1 MFVTIILILF
11 YWIILSF
18 SSLFVGVN
26 SYLQAFFPLD
36 FRELALRF
44 AGLFFI
50 LLGNL
55 YLLSK
60 LGKDRQKAAVKK
72 EDNELKQ
79 YLPEIRSELNRMGES
94 KKKSRE
100 NVDFSGQSFVYK
112 VTNSILK
119 LSFSGISSAT
129 FTKLALALI
138 VSEKHFINC
147 VGAVFF
153 SGANQPNFLTFKN
166 SYNMPSSLS
175 KECKNI
181 SFQKCIC
188 GEAAQEKAIRFFE
201 NHKNCP
207 FFSDKKNFKEHSH
220 YCIPLMNQG
229 NLLGV
234 IEFILAP
241 GSRRTQKSD
250 QYLMD
255 AANAMALGMKRKQEL
270 GQTTEINKCLCGL
283 VGNPEENIKKLLHLY
298 GEVSESSC
306 AFYKKHNPATGV
318 LTSFAQYRPPRYY
331 DDREAED
338 SIGQD
343 IINSRQP
350 LIVIRGLTETKYI
363 KKNLNIAR
371 NDFITC
377 VGSVV
382 KLQEKP
388 IGVVYGF
395 YQVDFIPSRKGQEHL
410 KRIVSAIGREEERL
424 SKNKVLKEA
433 YSKLKKAQSNLVQSE
448 KLAALG
454 RFASGIAHEV
464 KNPLGVILGG
474 VEFLQR
480 KIVNSDKSIV
490 MALEKIK
497 GSTLRANKIV
507 QNLLTFSKP
516 SARKNEVID
525 LKKLIEETL
534 SLLGYKVSLVNIK
547 IVNEVKH
554 FSQGVIG
561 DKNQIQQ
568 VLFNLFLNA
577 IEAMPKG
584 GKLKVKAYKASSPKE
599 LKGKNSCVVEIT
611 DTGEGIPEQ
620 NLAKIFEPFFTTKRD
635 SKGTGLGLA
644 MCKMIVENNQGKLSI
659 KSKLHKGAKAEIFLP
674 LNA

>member
-11 YWIILSF
+11 YWFILSLL
-18 SSLFVGVN
+18 SLLIGGN
-26 SYLQAFFPLD
+26 GYLQAFFPLD
-36 FRELALRF
+36 SRELIFRF
-44 AGLFFI
+44 VSIFFI

-60 LGKDRQKAAVKK
+60 LGKDRKKEAIKK

-79 YLPEIRSELNRMGES
+79 YLPEIRP
-94 KKKSRE
+94 KKDI
-100 NVDFSGQSFVYK
+100 NLTGQSFIYK
-112 VTNSILK
+112 VANSMLK
-119 LSFSGISSAT
+119 VSFSGISLAT
-129 FTKLALALI
+129 FAKLALALI

-153 SGANQPNFLTFKN
+153 SAGNQPNFLTLKA
-166 SYNMPSSLS
+166 SYNMPFPLP
-175 KECKNI
+175 KECKNV

-188 GEAAQEKAIRFFE
+188 GEAAQKKTIQFSE

-207 FFSDKKNFKEHSH
+207 FFSEKKFFKGHNH
-220 YCIPLMNQG
+220 YCVPLINQG

-234 IEFILAP
+234 VNLILAP
-241 GSRRTQKSD
+241 GSKRTKESD
-250 QYLMD
+250 RYLMD
-255 AANAMALGMKRKQEL
+255 VANAMALGIEHKQEM
-270 GQTTEINKCLCGL
+270 GQTTEINKCLSELTGQ
-283 VGNPEENIKKLLHLY
+283 PHENIKKLLHLY

-306 AFYKKHNPATGV
+306 AFYKRHNPKTGI
-318 LTSFAQYRPPRYY
+318 LTSLAQYRPPRYY
-331 DDREAED
+331 DDQEAED

-343 IINSRQP
+343 IINSRKP
-350 LIVIRGLTETKYI
+350 LMVIRGLTETKYI
-363 KKNLNIAR
+363 KKDLNIIR

-382 KLQEKP
+382 KLREEP
-388 IGVVYGF
+388 IGAVYAF
-395 YQVDFIPSRKGQEHL
+395 YQLDFIPGRKSQEHL
-410 KRIVSAIGREEERL
+410 KMIASAIGREEERIYE
-424 SKNKVLKEA
+424 NKVLKEA
-433 YSKLKKAQSNLVQSE
+433 YSKLKKAQNSLVQSE

-474 VEFLQR
+474 VEFLQK
-480 KIVNSDKSIV
+480 KIVNPDKSIV
-490 MALEKIK
+490 MALEKVK
-497 GSTLRANKIV
+497 DSTLRANKIV

-516 SARKNEVID
+516 SARKHEVID
-525 LKKLIEETL
+525 LRKLIEETL

-547 IVNEVKH
+547 IINEVKH
-554 FSQGVIG
+554 FSQGVVG

-584 GKLKVKAYKASSPKE
+584 GKLKIRAHKVSGPKGHKE
-599 LKGKNSCVVEIT
+599 KNSCVVEIA

-644 MCKMIVENNQGKLSI
+644 MCKMIVENNQGKLAI
-659 KSKLHKGAKAEIFLP
+659 KSKLDKGTTAEIFLP
-674 LNA
+674 LNTQD